1 MNSRAA
7 FEMLFLSPK
16 HVCGSIYGL
25 ILGRTGNDKK
35 YERSEMITLN
45 GIYFPFSF

>member
-1 MNSRAA
+1 MSCGVVEH
-7 FEMLFLSPK
+7 F
-16 HVCGSIYGL
+16 CGSIYGL
-25 ILGRTGNDKK
+25 IFGSTGNDKK